1 MTFADL
7 SPRAQS
13 GRLRKVAAA
22 ALARYPVRVR
32 SLTLLQH
39 GFNTTFRVDTEEGEK
54 FALRLNVNSKRTAAN
69 LAAEAQWLA
78 ALGEQTDLWV
88 PVPQRTVDGGLTTSV
103 WSNDLGRD
111 VNAVLFS
118 WLPGRELGDDAT
130 PRQMKEVGRAL
141 AVLHRHGSTWRPTG
155 GAALPVLNRP
165 YWDMPNR
172 LTGDESPLNP
182 EMVRIVSE
190 VVNRIT
196 KVVDDL
202 FARDAPQPIH
212 TDPHNWNV
220 KWYRGRLSLFDFDDS
235 AIGPTLFD
243 LAIST
248 YYLRPHNDRA
258 DALMEG
264 YAAEAPLPEFTRDEF
279 EALVAHRNVLL
290 LNDLLT
296 TLHSGH
302 RGLLPRFIANTEV
315 KLRAYLDSGVYRHDV
330 DGVVPLQD

>member
-13 GRLRKVAAA
+13 GRLRKVATE
-22 ALARYPVRVR
+22 ALSWYPVRVR
-32 SLTLLQH
+32 SLKLLQH
-39 GFNTTFRVDTEEGEK
+39 GFNTTFRVDTEDGEK

-78 ALGEQTDLWV
+78 ALAEETDLWV
-88 PVPQRTVDGGLTTSV
+88 PVPQRTVKGELTTSV
-103 WSNDLGRD
+103 WSDDLGRD

-118 WLPGRELGDDAT
+118 WLPGPELGDGAT
-130 PRQMKEVGRAL
+130 VTQMREVGRAL
-141 AVLHRHGSTWRPTG
+141 AVLHRHAATWRPTG
-155 GAALPVLNRP
+155 DAELPVLNRP
-165 YWDMPNR
+165 YWDMPDR
-172 LTGDESPLNP
+172 LTGSDSPLSP
-182 EMVRIVSE
+182 AMVGIVSE
-190 VVNRIT
+190 VVGRIVT
-196 KVVDDL
+196 VVDDL
-202 FARDAPQPIH
+202 FARSEPRPIH
-212 TDPHNWNV
+212 TDPHNWNM
-220 KWYRGRLSLFDFDDS
+220 KWFRGRLAVFDFDDS
-235 AIGPTLFD
+235 AIGPPVFD

-264 YAAEAPLPEFTRDEF
+264 YAAEAPLPEFGRDEF
-279 EALVAHRNVLL
+279 EALVAQRNVLL

-302 RGLLPRFIANTEV
+302 RGLLPRFVANTEV

-330 DGVVPLQD
+330 DGVVPLEG